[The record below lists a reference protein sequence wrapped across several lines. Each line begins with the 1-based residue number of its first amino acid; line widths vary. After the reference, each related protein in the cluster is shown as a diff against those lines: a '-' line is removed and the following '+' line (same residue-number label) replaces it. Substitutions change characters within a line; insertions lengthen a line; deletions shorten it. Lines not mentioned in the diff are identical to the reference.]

1 MTSNPLK
8 GLPEKVCDEVE
19 EQVKKLEL
27 LHKAGILSTEDLDL
41 KKEKLMFEAK
51 AKVET
56 EGTWA
61 ARLDGV
67 EHLSPT
73 VKETT
78 SEAFRIQA
86 HALLNEYFQHIK
98 EAKPEVTCYVLP
110 HHPQSYVVCR
120 VKCKVKGQEMNEAMI
135 GPNKKLVHAEIA
147 MKFLRILLPEFQD
160 PDDMFCSIRGLS
172 RHRNTPAA
180 EKKRFIRVV
189 QEFQPGTGRI
199 VSPLGNFGPSLP
211 VVTGDSD
218 DPSRILQRYCEF
230 HKVDMPNL
238 VMERQEGRKTLKG
251 KMEVTIDGTTHD
263 VTVESE
269 DLLAARQETCM
280 ALLKKFFPDHRDK
293 KAIATAVEKLHN
305 DEQERKRQKTAA
317 ENLSLASH
325 AMTILSLYCQATR
338 QPMPDIDKQGLLS
351 IKKPDGTTICVETNK
366 VKKKLARPEG
376 CLRLLKQL
384 YKDMDVEEMR
394 AAVNELMQQSKKETR
409 VQNRMQA
416 RAERLQRGPFSG
428 YRPYRPYPPRR
439 PGGAATPGAAPVPTA
454 KPGAL
459 PALAAPPAADGAAPA
474 ADAASPPANGT
485 SSPADAAALAA
496 PQDGTPTP
504 AAAKPPAPQLAVV
517 PYKAPPNPGPHAMP
531 PPMFPPHWAPPGKGM
546 ALGKGMGK
554 GKGMVEMGLGMG
566 MGKGMDMGKG
576 LDM

>member
-1 MTSNPLK
+1 MADSLR
-8 GLPEKVCDEVE
+8 GLPEKVCEEVE
-19 EQVKKLEL
+19 EQIKKLEL
-27 LHKAGILSTEDLDL
+27 LQKAGILSSEDLEV
-41 KKEKLMFEAK
+41 KKEKLIFEAK

-56 EGTWA
+56 EATWA
-61 ARLDGV
+61 AKLDGV
-67 EHLSPT
+67 EHLSPN

-98 EAKPEVTCYVLP
+98 EAKPEVTCHVLP

-120 VKCKVKGQEMNEAMI
+120 VRCKVNGNEMNEAMI

-172 RHRNTPAA
+172 RHRNTPASD
-180 EKKRFIRVV
+180 KKRFIKVV
-189 QEFQPGTGRI
+189 PEYQPGLGRI

-238 VMERQEGRKTLKG
+238 VMERQEGKKTLKG
-251 KMEVTIDGTTHD
+251 TMEVTIDGTKHD
-263 VTVESE
+263 IAVECE

-280 ALLKKFFPDHRDK
+280 QLLKKFFPDYRDK
-293 KAIATAVEKLHN
+293 KAIAAAVEKLHN

-338 QPMPDIDKQGLLS
+338 QPMPDIDKQGRLS
-351 IKKPDGTTICVETNK
+351 IRKPDGVLVCVDTNK

-376 CLRLLKQL
+376 CLRLLKLL
-384 YKDMDVEEMR
+384 YKDMDIEEMR
-394 AAVNELMQQSKKETR
+394 AAVNELMVASKKETKI
-409 VQNRMQA
+409 QNRLQA
-416 RAERLQRGPFSG
+416 RVERLQNPQRGPYSG
-428 YRPYRPYPPRR
+428 RPFRPYPLRQAR
-439 PGGAATPGAAPVPTA
+439 PGQYPAGLPCPPSAVPTA
-454 KPGAL
+454 KP
-459 PALAAPPAADGAAPA
+459 AAPSS
-474 ADAASPPANGT
+474 DAASPPPPPTAV
-485 SSPADAAALAA
+485 AAAPSLAPA
-496 PQDGTPTP
+496 GATPLV
-504 AAAKPPAPQLAVV
+504 AKPPA
-517 PYKAPPNPGPHAMP
+517 KPPAASLLPKPPAAYPMPHAMGSMP
-531 PPMFPPHWAPPGKGM
+531 TPMFPPPWAMP
-546 ALGKGMGK
+546 GK
-554 GKGMVEMGLGMG
+554 GKGK
-566 MGKGMDMGKG
+566 GKGFHPPPWAFGGSPPPYGAPWPGAYGAGAMPYCGY
-576 LDM
+576 